1 MSKEEIKEYLKR
13 VEELLNEL
21 TGEDKDA
28 LEWLIFGYNQCAKIL
43 HEKEETINKTIEYFK
58 YQLEQLDFYKDTKSK
73 MLCSMGIVLLKG
85 EDNA

>member
-1 MSKEEIKEYLKR
+1 MNVEEIHEYLKK
-13 VEELLNEL
+13 VNEL
-21 TGEDKDA
+21 NNKLTDDDKDT
-28 LEWLIFGYNQCAKIL
+28 LEWLIFGYNQCAKL
-43 HEKEETINKTIEYFK
+43 LNEKEETINKTIEYFK